1 VYLLAVRHTLRTEG
15 RGVRVLKPQVPEFS
29 KEVNVSLIGIGII
42 QALDFLAY
50 EMKLNEQDTRKLW
63 SPFLA
68 ATTRMVKP
76 ADEMVATFLRSPKT
90 DKVKNALL
98 NEFNSPDPE
107 FYAPFN
113 ESLRS
118 YLKTLAEAIGLNCY
132 LPAVQNKGLVNKQTI
147 ATELMDMLNFFID
160 DQNSKGRKVQSTDAA
175 FKIILCTVLPQHIED
190 IMQGNSLHGVKNTGQ
205 MIETG
210 QVVFATALLLQI
222 ISGMLD

>member
-1 VYLLAVRHTLRTEG
+1 M
-15 RGVRVLKPQVPEFS
+15 KPQVPEFS
-29 KEVNVSLIGIGII
+29 KEVNVTSIGIGIV
-42 QALDFLAY
+42 QALDFLAN
-50 EMKLNEQDTRKLW
+50 EMKLSDEDTRRLW

-76 ADEMVATFLRSPKT
+76 ADEMVATFLRTPKT
-90 DKVKNALL
+90 DKVKNALS
-98 NEFNSPDPE
+98 NEFNNPDPE

-113 ESLRS
+113 DSLRS
-118 YLKTLAEAIGLNCY
+118 FLKTLAEAIGENCY
-132 LPAVQNKGLVNKQTI
+132 LPAVQSMGIIHKPTI
-147 ATELMDMLNFFID
+147 ANELMEMLNFFID

-190 IMQGNSLHGVKNTGQ
+190 TIEGNSLYGVKNTGK